1 MHDEEAWEEHGEHEG
16 RRHRHGGRTRMRMG
30 PPGPG
35 GPRTK
40 RGGWGPGWGPGP
52 EMWLG
57 RGKFMRGPRV
67 KRGDVRA
74 AALALLAEE
83 PRNGYQII
91 QEIGERSGGVWRPSP
106 GSVYPALQQLEDEGL
121 VQAETPEGGR
131 RRYTLTAEGQA
142 YVTAHADEV
151 SAPWDVVA
159 RSVGDDAMELRA
171 LIGQVAMAAVQV
183 TQVGSDAQ
191 VAQAHTILTD
201 ARRSLYRILAADD
214 EPAGD

>member
-1 MHDEEAWEEHGEHEG
+1 MAMHDEEAWEEHGEHEG
-16 RRHRHGGRTRMRMG
+16 RRHRHG
-30 PPGPG
+30 
-35 GPRTK
+35 
-40 RGGWGPGWGPGP
+40 
-52 EMWLG
+52 
-57 RGKFMRGPRV
+57 
-67 KRGDVRA
+67 
-74 AALALLAEE
+74 
-83 PRNGYQII
+83 
-91 QEIGERSGGVWRPSP
+91 ERSGGVWRPSP
-106 GSVYPALQQLEDEGL
+106 GSVYPALHQLEDEGL

-151 SAPWDVVA
+151 NAPWDVVA
-159 RSVGDDAMELRA
+159 RSVGDDAMELRE

-191 VAQAHTILTD
+191 VAQAHKILTD

>member
-91 QEIGERSGGVWRPSP
+91 QAFLKTNKIDPA
-106 GSVYPALQQLEDEGL
+106 SVTIVP
-121 VQAETPEGGR
+121 VQFDP
-131 RRYTLTAEGQA
+131 
-142 YVTAHADEV
+142 
-151 SAPWDVVA
+151 
-159 RSVGDDAMELRA
+159 
-171 LIGQVAMAAVQV
+171 
-183 TQVGSDAQ
+183 AQ
-191 VAQAHTILTD
+191 VSEGALRERLSRAGF
-201 ARRSLYRILAADD
+201 R
-214 EPAGD
+214 PA

>member
-16 RRHRHGGRTRMRMG
+16 RRHRHGGRTRMAG

-35 GPRTK
+35 GPRVK

-52 EMWLG
+52 DMWFG
-57 RGKFMRGPRV
+57 RAKFMRGPRV